1 MSYRVRYIV
10 CICKLSR
17 RSKSSKR
24 ARTQDVIRS
33 PFDISDDSTCTHDA
47 VNLLITV
54 AYSHWTREVSNL
66 RFSLADVGGRQKYG
80 AVGYPTRVR

>member
-1 MSYRVRYIV
+1 MSYRVRYIL
-10 CICKLSR
+10 CIYKVSR

-24 ARTQDVIRS
+24 ARTQGVIRS
-33 PFDISDDSTCTHDA
+33 PFDSSDDSTCTYDA

-66 RFSLADVGGRQKYG
+66 RFTLADVGGRQQK
-80 AVGYPTRVR
+80 V